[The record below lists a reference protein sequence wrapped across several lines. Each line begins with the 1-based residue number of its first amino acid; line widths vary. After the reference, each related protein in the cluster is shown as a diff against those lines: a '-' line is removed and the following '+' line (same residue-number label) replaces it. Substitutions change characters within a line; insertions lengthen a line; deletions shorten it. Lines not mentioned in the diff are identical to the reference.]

1 MGVIMALE
9 EKWAI
14 TKLSRFHIV
23 KIMLIKKK
31 ILDCKDTIK
40 IGNELYTESFIFVF
54 MNFLTNTLLFK
65 RIAVLI
71 SLIIVS
77 LILWNTYIFFQKF
90 KNDERVKMEILGIA
104 QKQLANSDLNADIT
118 LPDKIIVANTTIPLI
133 LVDGKGNIES
143 FQNLDSL
150 KSLNPKYL
158 EEQLLKMKEEN
169 APIEISYNGKNK
181 QYIYYRNSD
190 LLNKLTYYPIA
201 LILILILFLSVIYLF
216 YNSNK
221 AAETNKLWTGM
232 AKETAHQ
239 IGTPLSSLLGWIAIL
254 KMENVDDKYVEEI
267 EKDVNRLNIIAN
279 RFSKIGSIPELKSD
293 NIVTITKN
301 AFDYLKSRSSKQISF
316 SFTTSDTEIN
326 TKINAELYGWV
337 IENLIKNAIDA
348 MQREGSLK
356 IRIENTTKK
365 VKIIVSDTGKGM
377 PKKLFKQIFKPGF
390 TTKKRGW
397 GLGLSL
403 SKRIVEDYHKG
414 KIYVQKSEIDKGTTF
429 EILLNK
435 A

>member
-1 MGVIMALE
+1 
-9 EKWAI
+9 
-14 TKLSRFHIV
+14 
-23 KIMLIKKK
+23 
-31 ILDCKDTIK
+31 
-40 IGNELYTESFIFVF
+40 

-133 LVDGKGNIES
+133 LVDEKGNIES

>member
-1 MGVIMALE
+1 
-9 EKWAI
+9 
-14 TKLSRFHIV
+14 
-23 KIMLIKKK
+23 
-31 ILDCKDTIK
+31 
-40 IGNELYTESFIFVF
+40 
-54 MNFLTNTLLFK
+54 
-65 RIAVLI
+65 
-71 SLIIVS
+71 
-77 LILWNTYIFFQKF
+77 
-90 KNDERVKMEILGIA
+90 MEILGIA

-316 SFTTSDTEIN
+316 SFTTSDKEIN